1 MPEFD
6 SFRMYSCVYCGHH
19 LRKTMLKQCRGLR
32 LKVGKVGTF
41 HRESQQK
48 RAQGAIYNLHPGYLR
63 SGQLSL
69 SLDGTRLVL
78 ASWIKSY
85 FCLYANIFNV

>member
-1 MPEFD
+1 MF
-6 SFRMYSCVYCGHH
+6 
-19 LRKTMLKQCRGLR
+19 KQCRGLR

-41 HRESQQK
+41 HSESQQK

-69 SLDGTRLVL
+69 SLDGTRRVL

-85 FCLYANIFNV
+85 FCLYADIINV

>member
-48 RAQGAIYNLHPGYLR
+48 RLKAQFTISTPAICAPA
-63 SGQLSL
+63 SL
-69 SLDGTRLVL
+69 SLDGTRRVL
-78 ASWIKSY
+78 ASWINSY